1 MSSPETAFAYEEP
14 SIHTILNQSGFLL
27 VLNLVNVCLDKLL
40 YCGLIGQLF
49 IGILWGTPGA
59 KWLSDD
65 AETVIQQLGYLGLI
79 LLVYEGGLS
88 TSLSSLRANLF
99 LSVAVALTGIAT
111 PMALS
116 FILMELVSATPLQA
130 FAAGA
135 ALSATS
141 LGTTF
146 TILSTTDLVK
156 TRLGVVTT
164 SAAMLDD
171 VVGLVMVQIITN
183 LGGGGGDSFSAVTV
197 IRPIFVSL
205 AFGVGVVLVCRFGV
219 TPTLRVLFMHRDKF
233 PNAAKTVQFAF
244 LAYTC
249 LLVGLVAGATYA
261 GTSSLF
267 AAYLAGVS
275 ATWISDFF
283 EQSSAAEHHSCL
295 GSTTG
300 YELRTQNASQERASS
315 QGSVTSE
322 RDGQGNPS
330 QSGDMSSSCAEY
342 PTGSLVYE
350 RYYAEPAK
358 RILIPLFF
366 VSHVHSLSHDD
377 STDVGQ
383 ASIGFAVPI
392 TEMFREDIVWRGVIY
407 AILMFFG
414 KVVTG
419 TWLVRFTFG
428 PVSSLVRT
436 LTAFFSYVRLACARS
451 PQAKSAKVKD
461 KTTKKEKARLRDS
474 NTVAADQS
482 TDKVAGSGKSA
493 SNGNNSSQR
502 ASASSTAR
510 DHPWPERASSSSS
523 LPPKPKSL
531 YPSSIL
537 GLAMVARG
545 EIGYLIASLAESKG
559 IFGQGPTG
567 GSSDTYLVVVWAI
580 SICTLLGPICVG
592 TLVRR
597 VKTLQQ
603 QRINSGGPDPL
614 GVWGI

>member
-1 MSSPETAFAYEEP
+1 MSSTETAFAYEEP

-27 VLNLVNVCLDKLL
+27 VLNLINVCLDKLL

-59 KWLSDD
+59 KWLSSDT
-65 AETVIQQLGYLGLI
+65 ETVIQQFGYLGLI

-99 LSVAVALTGIAT
+99 FSVAVALTGIAT

-116 FILMELVSATPLQA
+116 FILMELVSATALQA

-183 LGGGGGDSFSAVTV
+183 IGGGGGDSFSAVTV

-219 TPTLRVLFMHRDKF
+219 KPTLRSLFSHRDNF
-233 PNAAKTVQFAF
+233 PNAVKTVQFAF

-283 EQSSAAEHHSCL
+283 EQSSAAEHHNSSW
-295 GSTTG
+295 STTG
-300 YELRTQNASQERASS
+300 YESRIQNASLERASS
-315 QGSVTSE
+315 QLSVTSE
-322 RDGQGNPS
+322 RNEQGNTS
-330 QSGDMSSSCAEY
+330 QSGVMSSSFPEI

-366 VSHVHSLSHDD
+366 
-377 STDVGQ
+377 

-392 TEMFREDIVWRGVIY
+392 TEMFKGDIVWRGVIY

-436 LTAFFSYVRLACARS
+436 LTAFFSYVKLVCARS
-451 PQAKSAKVKD
+451 PQAKVAKAKQ
-461 KTTKKEKARLRDS
+461 KTTKGGKARWMDS
-474 NTVAADQS
+474 NTAAPDQS
-482 TDKVAGSGKSA
+482 TDKVAGSATSA
-493 SNGNNSSQR
+493 SNGNNSSEG

-510 DHPWPERASSSSS
+510 DHPGPERASSSSS

-531 YPSSIL
+531 YPSSLL

-567 GSSDTYLVVVWAI
+567 ASSDTYLVVVWAI

-603 QRINSGGPDPL
+603 QRSNSGGPDPL

>member
-1 MSSPETAFAYEEP
+1 MPSTETAFAYEEP
-14 SIHTILNQSGFLL
+14 AIGTILSQSGFLL

-49 IGILWGTPGA
+49 VGILWGTPGA
-59 KWLSDD
+59 KWLPDD

-88 TSLSSLRANLF
+88 TSLSSLRQNLF
-99 LSVAVALTGIAT
+99 LSVAVALTGIGT

-116 FILMELVSATPLQA
+116 FILLELVSATPLQA

-146 TILSTTDLVK
+146 TILSTTGLVK

-183 LGGGGGDSFSAVTV
+183 LDSGNESFSAVTV
-197 IRPIFVSL
+197 VRPICVSL
-205 AFGVGVVLVCRFGV
+205 AFGVGVVLACRFGV
-219 TPTLRVLFMHRDKF
+219 KPILQVILSHEDRFHR
-233 PNAAKTVQFAF
+233 AVKTVQFAF

-249 LLVGLVAGATYA
+249 LLFGLVAGATYA

-267 AAYLAGVS
+267 AAYLAGV
-275 ATWISDFF
+275 ATTWISDFL
-283 EQSSAAEHHSCL
+283 EQGSGSEHPGRL
-295 GSTTG
+295 ESTDEH
-300 YELRTQNASQERASS
+300 ELRSIDPSQDHASS
-315 QGSVTSE
+315 QRGATSE
-322 RDGQGNPS
+322 QAAQVGVS
-330 QSGDMSSSCAEY
+330 QSGSTGLSSEEF

-366 VSHVHSLSHDD
+366 
-377 STDVGQ
+377 

-392 TEMFREDIVWRGVIY
+392 TEMFKGDIVWRGVIY

-419 TWLVRFTFG
+419 TWLVRFSLG
-428 PVSSLVRT
+428 PVSSLARS
-436 LTAFFSYVRLACARS
+436 LTTFFAYVKLWCARS
-451 PQAKSAKVKD
+451 PQAKTAKAKNTKSKEEERRRKRSDTV
-461 KTTKKEKARLRDS
+461 TTNQSSS
-474 NTVAADQS
+474 NKS
-482 TDKVAGSGKSA
+482 SA
-493 SNGNNSSQR
+493 SNGNNSSEGNLTS
-502 ASASSTAR
+502 SAAGI
-510 DHPWPERASSSSS
+510 HQGQPEHTRSASS

-531 YPSSIL
+531 YPPSVL

-559 IFGQGPTG
+559 IFGQGSTG

-597 VKTLQQ
+597 VKTLQHK
-603 QRINSGGPDPL
+603 RINSGGPDPL

>member
-275 ATWISDFF
+275 ATWIK
-283 EQSSAAEHHSCL
+283 
-295 GSTTG
+295 
-300 YELRTQNASQERASS
+300 LRTQNASQERASS
-315 QGSVTSE
+315 QGSGTSE

-366 VSHVHSLSHDD
+366 
-377 STDVGQ
+377 

-461 KTTKKEKARLRDS
+461 KTTKKEKARSRDS

-482 TDKVAGSGKSA
+482 TDKVAGSGTSA

-510 DHPWPERASSSSS
+510 NHPWPERASSSSS